1 MITEILTMGELEV
14 NNYLIIDEETKE
26 AVLIDAGGDFDLT
39 ENKLKKHNATLKYI
53 LNTHGHMDHIAGNFD
68 IETKLGVKSY
78 LHKDDEILLKYF
90 KQSLA
95 VMGMADYNPPS
106 DIELFEGEPTFHLNN
121 IEIKTIHIPGHT
133 KGSVGYLI
141 DDKLF
146 VGDTL
151 FKECIGRTDMIG
163 GDFSEIQ
170 FSIKE
175 KLYKLPDETIVYTGH
190 GEPTSIGYEKKY
202 NYYVKA

>member
-1 MITEILTMGELEV
+1 MIIEILTMGELEV
-14 NNYLIIDEETKE
+14 NNYLIIDENTKD
-26 AVLIDAGGDFDLT
+26 AILIDAGGDFDLT
-39 ENKLKKHNATLKYI
+39 EKKLKEYNAVLKYI

-68 IETKLGVKSY
+68 IETKLNVKSY
-78 LHKDDEILLKYF
+78 LHKDDEMLLKVF

-95 VMGMADYNPPS
+95 MMGMADHNPPS
-106 DIELFEGEPTFHLNN
+106 DIELFEGEPTFYLND

-141 DDKLF
+141 NDKLF
-146 VGDTL
+146 AGDTL

-170 FSIKE
+170 YSIKE